1 MADFNDILPTGVDIQ
16 SMEFIS
22 NQATVA
28 TQSLSGRQQIRSFGG
43 QYWSARITM
52 SPMTRDDLRQVYAFL
67 IKQKG
72 SFTTFTIAPTNLTE
86 VSGSGDGDVALGGT
100 SAIGT
105 TTLTLGAST
114 ANQYKA
120 GDMIIINPSGGT
132 PVHTKAYMVTDNNTN
147 ATLNIEPELVVA
159 VEADDTIYSYTNFKL
174 TVRLVGD
181 TYSYNVDETGF
192 GVLEFDVVEAI

>member
-100 SAIGT
+100 SAVGT
-105 TTLTLGAST
+105 TTLTLAAST

-120 GDMIIINPSGGT
+120 GDMIIINPDSGT
-132 PVHTKAYMVTDNNTN
+132 HTKAYMVTDNNTN

-192 GVLEFDVVEAI
+192 GVLEFDIVEAV

>member
-1 MADFNDILPTGVDIQ
+1 MAHFNDILPTGVDIQ

-100 SAIGT
+100 SAVGT
-105 TTLTLGAST
+105 TTLTLAAST

-120 GDMIIINPSGGT
+120 GDMIIINPDSGT
-132 PVHTKAYMVTDNNTN
+132 HTKAYMVTDNNTN

-192 GVLEFDVVEAI
+192 GVLEFDVVEAV

>member
-100 SAIGT
+100 SAVGT

-120 GDMIIINPSGGT
+120 GDMIIINPDSGT
-132 PVHTKAYMVTDNNTN
+132 HTKAYMVTDNNTN

-192 GVLEFDVVEAI
+192 GVLEFDIVEAV